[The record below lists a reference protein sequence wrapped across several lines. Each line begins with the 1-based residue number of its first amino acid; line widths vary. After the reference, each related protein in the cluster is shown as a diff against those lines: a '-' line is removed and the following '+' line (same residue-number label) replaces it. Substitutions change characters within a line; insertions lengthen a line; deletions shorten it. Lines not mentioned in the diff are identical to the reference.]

1 MAGEPE
7 PQQPGSHECLTGVP
21 WLLLLLFSLGLFSVL
36 LLATLVQGFR
46 NLHQERPRMIGGSP
60 AWVRSN
66 CGPELE
72 KVCDMGKY
80 KYKDAE
86 CRAGWE
92 AMEPCVMSC
101 RLAVL
106 EESVSETRV
115 PPQQIPSS
123 LEQIQQQL
131 IQINAS
137 LVGLYCPCPSDWELF
152 QGSRYLFSWTLGS
165 WQASVSACQDL
176 GAHLVIVN
184 SIAEQSFLN
193 HCHIRKNELSSISLR
208 EDKREASRQWVD
220 HTPLVCSFWKEGEPN
235 NDVDEDCV
243 KLREDRW
250 NDSTCTAQNFWVC
263 EQPAAPC
270 SDPQGLC
277 SSSLH
282 GRKENE
288 PHPSSLL
295 LRKLALDLAVAPAS
309 LPDDAEDAVL
319 PGV

>member
-7 PQQPGSHECLTGVP
+7 PQQPGSHAEEVTFGGQRFTEKDPEGLSHSPTSLPECLTGVP

-36 LLATLVQGFR
+36 LLATLVQA
-46 NLHQERPRMIGGSP
+46 GS
-60 AWVRSN
+60 RI
-66 CGPELE
+66 PESPPGETQDDRGIPSL
-72 KVCDMGKY
+72 G
-80 KYKDAE
+80 
-86 CRAGWE
+86 
-92 AMEPCVMSC
+92 
-101 RLAVL
+101 
-106 EESVSETRV
+106 EEV

-137 LVGLYCPCPSDWELF
+137 LGKGLGPESGAIGLYCPCPSDWELF

-208 EDKREASRQWVD
+208 EDKRGFWLGWLSLMAGV
-220 HTPLVCSFWKEGEPN
+220 VCSFWKEGEPN

-270 SDPQGLC
+270 
-277 SSSLH
+277 
-282 GRKENE
+282 
-288 PHPSSLL
+288 
-295 LRKLALDLAVAPAS
+295 
-309 LPDDAEDAVL
+309 
-319 PGV
+319 

>member
-7 PQQPGSHECLTGVP
+7 PQQPGSHAEEVTFGGQRFTEKDPEGLSHSPTSLPECLTGVP

-36 LLATLVQGFR
+36 LLATLVQGKSGQG
-46 NLHQERPRMIGGSP
+46 L
-60 AWVRSN
+60 
-66 CGPELE
+66 
-72 KVCDMGKY
+72 
-80 KYKDAE
+80 
-86 CRAGWE
+86 
-92 AMEPCVMSC
+92 
-101 RLAVL
+101 
-106 EESVSETRV
+106 TRV

-208 EDKREASRQWVD
+208 EDKRGFWLGWLSLMAGV
-220 HTPLVCSFWKEGEPN
+220 VCSFWKEGEPN

-270 SDPQGLC
+270 
-277 SSSLH
+277 
-282 GRKENE
+282 
-288 PHPSSLL
+288 
-295 LRKLALDLAVAPAS
+295 
-309 LPDDAEDAVL
+309 
-319 PGV
+319 